1 MAGNS
6 FGKDQRLCGSS
17 YTDMLFSKGNRSIG
31 VFPVRLVWLAVPP
44 SVFTGVKILVS
55 APKRH
60 FRHAVDRNRVKRQ
73 IREFYRTSSGPV
85 RSAAD
90 KLGMGLALGI
100 IFTDDKLWTTQDL
113 TLKLQLSFDKLVSQ
127 LEQTAGNSL

>member
-1 MAGNS
+1 M
-6 FGKDQRLCGSS
+6 CGSS
-17 YTDMLFSKGNRSIG
+17 YTDMLFNKGNRSIG

-44 SVFTGVKILVS
+44 SEFTGVKVLIS

-60 FRHAVDRNRVKRQ
+60 FRHAVDRNRIKRQ
-73 IREFYRTSSGPV
+73 IREFSRTSSGPL

-100 IFTDDKLWTTQDL
+100 IFTDDKLWATSDL
-113 TLKLQLSFDKLVSQ
+113 TQRLQLSFDKLVSQ
-127 LEQTAGNSL
+127 LEQTAENSL